1 MRKENVKMIRMD
13 GEKINK
19 RMVSERQS
27 FNIIY
32 LLITLL
38 RNDYRYNMYKFM
50 CDARAI
56 SMTGKW
62 KGICRMPCQIC
73 TCIPIS

>member
-38 RNDYRYNMYKFM
+38 RNDYRYNMYRYKFM

-56 SMTGKW
+56 SMTGK
-62 KGICRMPCQIC
+62 
-73 TCIPIS
+73 

>member
-19 RMVSERQS
+19 RIVSERQS

-32 LLITLL
+32 LLMTLVK
-38 RNDYRYNMYKFM
+38 NDYRYNMYKFM

-56 SMTGKW
+56 CMTGK
-62 KGICRMPCQIC
+62 
-73 TCIPIS
+73 

>member
-1 MRKENVKMIRMD
+1 MRKENVKMIRMN

-56 SMTGKW
+56 SMTGK
-62 KGICRMPCQIC
+62 
-73 TCIPIS
+73 